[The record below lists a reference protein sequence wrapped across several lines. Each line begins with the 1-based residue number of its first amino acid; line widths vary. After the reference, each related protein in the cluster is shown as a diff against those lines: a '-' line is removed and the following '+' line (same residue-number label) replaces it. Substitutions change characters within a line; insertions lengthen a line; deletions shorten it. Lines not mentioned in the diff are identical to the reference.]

1 VAAINKDSRVM
12 QNPGHAPNGLN
23 EDTRPKRPKD
33 GVAAPEQILDV
44 NLFRQFPWILDEF
57 GPKTGAIGSSS
68 KLSFYPYKERPNPTS
83 YVTWATILL
92 RDVPRI

>member
-1 VAAINKDSRVM
+1 M
-12 QNPGHAPNGLN
+12 QNPGRAPNELN

-57 GPKTGAIGSSS
+57 GPETDAIGSSS
-68 KLSFYPYKERPNPTS
+68 KLYFHPYKERTNPTP
-83 YVTWATILL
+83 YVTWAPIFIMGCSWNPKLK
-92 RDVPRI
+92 